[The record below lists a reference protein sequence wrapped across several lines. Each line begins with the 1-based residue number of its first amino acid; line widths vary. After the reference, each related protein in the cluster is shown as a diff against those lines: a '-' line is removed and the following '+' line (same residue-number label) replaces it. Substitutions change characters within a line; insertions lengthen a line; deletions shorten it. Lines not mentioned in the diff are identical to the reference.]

1 MQIGPQIHDQII
13 DEPVDAQAGQPEEA
27 DGERHNT
34 ERPQEVLRPLI
45 KAGEEIDG
53 EQVEEALDD
62 PRGPVLA
69 PAERAGALPTV
80 LRKRMPRTRGS
91 WIASCSI
98 ACHEPSVEPS
108 SMKMTSRSQAFCA
121 ATSASSANSVS
132 RLSSSL
138 NTGMT
143 AERSIVISSPA
154 SGPSRTRCDT
164 QSLRGNAGRG

>member
-69 PAERAGALPTV
+69 QAEIAGAVVNDDFPHLPAEAGGQDREETGHIDVEADF
-80 LRKRMPRTRGS
+80 TRY
-91 WIASCSI
+91 
-98 ACHEPSVEPS
+98 
-108 SMKMTSRSQAFCA
+108 FA
-121 ATSASSANSVS
+121 AVS
-132 RLSSSL
+132 L
-138 NTGMT
+138 
-143 AERSIVISSPA
+143 
-154 SGPSRTRCDT
+154 
-164 QSLRGNAGRG
+164 